1 MQNGILKRIPHLH
14 QGEQK
19 YKSGTFCG
27 EEQMYPQSAPKG
39 SGATGAAGG
48 FSHASGYIQGNPLL
62 IETENLRKMVAL
74 SLKICVRHCNVV
86 KTMQFE
92 PSTAVYDACRVIRE
106 RVPEAQTGQASDYG
120 LFLSDEDPRKGI
132 WLEAGRTLD
141 YYMLRNGDILEYKK
155 KQRPQKIRMLD
166 GSVKTVMV
174 DDSKTVGELL
184 VTICSRIG
192 ITNYEEYSLIQE
204 TIDEKKEEGTGTL
217 KKDRTLLRDERKMEK
232 LKAKLHTDDD
242 LNWLDHSRTFREQGV
257 DENETLLL
265 RRKFFYSDQN
275 VDSRDPVQLNLL
287 YVQTLLLL
295 YRTSLMFSIYRS
307 FWTKARDDILN
318 GSHPVS
324 FEKACEFG
332 GFQAQIQFGPHV
344 EHKHKP
350 GFLE

>member
-1 MQNGILKRIPHLH
+1 MRGVQQVSAAEAQLLPAGEALKSLGLPSMNVPSCL
-14 QGEQK
+14 
-19 YKSGTFCG
+19 
-27 EEQMYPQSAPKG
+27 EELWYRQLCLCPPA
-39 SGATGAAGG
+39 
-48 FSHASGYIQGNPLL
+48 
-62 IETENLRKMVAL
+62 KMVAL
-74 SLKICVRHCNVV
+74 SLKICVRQCNVV

-92 PSTAVYDACRVIRE
+92 PSTAVYDACRIIRE

-120 LFLSDEDPRKGI
+120 LFLSDDDPRKGI
-132 WLEAGRTLD
+132 WLESGRTLD

-155 KQRPQKIRMLD
+155 KQRPQKIKMLD
-166 GSVKTVMV
+166 GAVKTIMV

-204 TIDEKKEEGTGTL
+204 VPEDKRDDGTGTL

-257 DENETLLL
+257 DESETLLL

-287 YVQTLLLL
+287 YVQCKCVQISIKAITGVDYILQSLHGQQLS
-295 YRTSLMFSIYRS
+295 RTAVS
-307 FWTKARDDILN
+307 KARDDILN

-324 FEKACEFG
+324 FDKACEFAG
-332 GFQAQIQFGPHV
+332 IQAQIQFGPHV